1 MEPKVVPITVILIS
15 SNQYKKLPKAVS
27 NLLNL
32 LAGTGSN
39 LRENSEKLEGDMVFL
54 RKRNGVVRKVF
65 RWPNGQICYTI
76 SPSYNQSQ
84 ADIIRSTIASG
95 FSGTCAQWKECHTCC
110 NGDYINIT
118 YSNDHGCESAVGR
131 WGGQQI
137 LNFQSSCFD
146 RGTMLHEMLHAVGFR
161 HQHNSPDRDD
171 YITINRENL
180 KDGSTTVLKKYTSS
194 EVTNFGLPYDYCSV
208 SHYSMFASSKN
219 GKPTIVPKFPTTCEL
234 GTATDLSPIDKKKI
248 NLMYPCGL

>member
-1 MEPKVVPITVILIS
+1 MGSFARFSDGRMAKSVTPFLHHTINPKLILSEVP
-15 SNQYKKLPKAVS
+15 
-27 NLLNL
+27 
-32 LAGTGSN
+32 
-39 LRENSEKLEGDMVFL
+39 
-54 RKRNGVVRKVF
+54 
-65 RWPNGQICYTI
+65 
-76 SPSYNQSQ
+76 SQ
-84 ADIIRSTIASG
+84 L
-95 FSGTCAQWKECHTCC
+95 Q
-110 NGDYINIT
+110 